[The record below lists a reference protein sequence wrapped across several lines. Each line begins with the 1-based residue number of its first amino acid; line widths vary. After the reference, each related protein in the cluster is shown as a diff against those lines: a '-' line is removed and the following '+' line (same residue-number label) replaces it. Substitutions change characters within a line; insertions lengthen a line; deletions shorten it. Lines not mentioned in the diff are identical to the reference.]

1 MARLQIRIEA
11 VRHNLRRLRA
21 ALAPSCRVMLVC
33 KSDFYGLGLDLAA
46 ALEKDV
52 DLFAVNSLA
61 EARRLAGITV
71 AKGIVVLYPPT
82 IREDLLELL
91 AAAGEDPRIVPTVL
105 PTPEHADCL
114 GAMESSS
121 GLSTGTG
128 ARSVYVLWPQ
138 LGDRFWSAADSEAV
152 LADLAG
158 RPGLAVR
165 GVFTHI
171 AEAHGLNDAEIARRI
186 DGFAARMRRLCPG
199 VALSVADSHLAGRGL
214 GTQLDFCRVGLYP
227 LGVIEPKDFK
237 AHGLRTALRLTARA
251 VNGYVLPAP
260 ARIGYGPQV
269 VGAGEAVSILDVGFA
284 SGLPFDFFRHCQA
297 VGPGGETYRF
307 LGQPWMEYSAILT
320 GKQPLPPGTE
330 VELFGDRLAVAD
342 QGERAGLPPED
353 LFCHL
358 GRVPREI
365 VSQ

>member
-1 MARLQIRIEA
+1 MARLQIRVAAI
-11 VRHNLRRLRA
+11 RHNLRRLRA

-61 EARRLAGITV
+61 EAQRLAGITI

-82 IREDLLELL
+82 LREDLLELL
-91 AAAGEDPRIVPTVL
+91 AAAGNDPRIAPTVL

-114 GAMESSS
+114 SAMESSS
-121 GLSTGTG
+121 GRPAG
-128 ARSVYVLWPQ
+128 AGGGVYVLWPQ
-138 LGDRFWSAADSEAV
+138 LGDRFWSGADSEAV

-165 GVFTHI
+165 GIFTHI
-171 AEAHGLNDAEIARRI
+171 ADAHGLDNAEVVRRI
-186 DGFAARMRRLCPG
+186 DRFASRMRGLCPG
-199 VALSVADSHLAGRGL
+199 IALSVADSHLAGRGL

-227 LGVIEPKDFK
+227 LGVIEQKDFGSQ
-237 AHGLRTALRLTARA
+237 GLKTALRLTARA

-269 VGAGEAVSILDVGFA
+269 VAAGEAVSILDVGFA
-284 SGLPFDFFRHCQA
+284 SGLPFDFFRHCHA
-297 VGPGGETYRF
+297 AGPGGETYRF
-307 LGQPWMEYSAILT
+307 LGQPWMEHSAILT
-320 GKQPLPPGTE
+320 GKQPLPPGSE
-330 VELFGDRLAVAD
+330 VELFGDRLPVAA

-358 GRVPREI
+358 RRIPREI
-365 VSQ
+365 VAQ